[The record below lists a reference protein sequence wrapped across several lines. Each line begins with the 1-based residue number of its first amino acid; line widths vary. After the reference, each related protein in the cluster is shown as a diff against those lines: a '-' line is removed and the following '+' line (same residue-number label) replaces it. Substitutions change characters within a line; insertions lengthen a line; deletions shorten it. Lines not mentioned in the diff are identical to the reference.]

1 MLIWETTATSVKALG
16 ALVARA
22 SGAAQCLVREDKAGS
37 FIFCERGDAPK
48 DVLEKQV
55 TELFSGGRHG
65 AEAGSWVFRVGLWT
79 PKDWRSEFCAWYQWE
94 HGPILL
100 ECPDWEGFQFVE
112 APSARGCQFYAVH
125 YLADRAALDS
135 EWRRLSRST
144 PWFKRL
150 ARNKWFDGAF
160 ERVLCRRLNL
170 RRDRSLSAITVP

>member
-1 MLIWETTATSVKALG
+1 VLIWETTATSAKALG
-16 ALVARA
+16 ALAART

-37 FIFCERGDAPK
+37 FIFCERGDPPK

-55 TELFSGGRHG
+55 TELFSGGRCG
-65 AEAGSWVFRVGLWT
+65 PAAGSWVFRVGLWT
-79 PKDWRSEFCAWYQWE
+79 PKDWRSEFCAWYKCE

-100 ECPDWEGFQFVE
+100 ECPDWEGFQFFE
-112 APSARGCQFYAVH
+112 AASARGCQFYSVH

-160 ERVLCRRLNL
+160 ERVLCRRVNL
-170 RRDRSLSAITVP
+170 TTS